1 MEIDI
6 ARGTWTSLMALRNQI
21 RAGARTGD
29 VKEIERLL
37 TKGLA
42 DAITAELK
50 RIDMFD
56 EDTYGYDP
64 IVSVELRIKKGWRTG
79 QERPRKRL
87 ITELGDILATKA
99 TKNLVEW

>member
-1 MEIDI
+1 MPN
-6 ARGTWTSLMALRNQI
+6 SVLRNQI
-21 RAGARTGD
+21 RSGARTGD
-29 VKEIERLL
+29 VKEIEKLL

-64 IVSVELRIKKGWRTG
+64 IVSVDCGSRTAGALGVIGPRNASQSELD
-79 QERPRKRL
+79 
-87 ITELGDILATKA
+87 DIMT
-99 TKNLVEW
+99 VEGKCIEW